1 MLSTIIIISLVVT
14 LVFSFIGVKWEE
26 NSYKAKP
33 WRNPALEQEEPT
45 PRLKLVAT
53 IISLIVGGFVSWL
66 FYWLLS

>member
-33 WRNPALEQEEPT
+33 WRNPALEQEPT
-45 PRLKLVAT
+45 QKQKA
-53 IISLIVGGFVSWL
+53 IAAIGSLIITCILAWL
-66 FYWLLS
+66 FW

>member
-14 LVFSFIGVKWEE
+14 LVFSFVGVKWEK

-45 PRLKLVAT
+45 PRLKLIAT
-53 IISLIVGGFVSWL
+53 IISLIVGGFV
-66 FYWLLS
+66 FWLLS